1 MNIEQIKR
9 DDWIRK
15 NNIMVLAFGLV
26 GGLGLIAQLIQH
38 SPKAIILS
46 ITFPYIFL
54 WIIYYVS
61 KKVEWFSLY
70 LPYMLLFLLFLTVLS
85 LIFFSKA
92 NLGTLGI
99 VFLIF
104 ILGSIH
110 GKKFIM
116 VFGYVLSF
124 VALIINNLR
133 FSYPQLIEENGSNLI
148 LLHFLCGLALFL
160 YVRQSGRLFQHVEE
174 LVELTEVKAA
184 EEEALASRLDRAV
197 VKITSNLE
205 KLRENTSNVG
215 ISQREMLGAVNEVSA
230 SSQQQADHIT
240 DIAATTEQTHTSVQ
254 SISEGFGHVIIQAN
268 EAGEKADYG
277 TSKIVQLKESI
288 DAFSTFFNELFET
301 FTLLSDKIQETNG
314 FAGSIKEITEQTNLL
329 ALNASIEAAR
339 AGEHGLGFA
348 VVANEIRKLSGLT
361 DDTLRK
367 IDHNLGDVNSYNELA
382 VQKISDGLAQINKQ
396 IKVADESSES
406 FTDLYETMSKLQ
418 EELTAFI
425 MNFKVIGE
433 NSEIIK
439 ERTVDFA
446 SIVQQSTATIEEL
459 NATLTDLTDEQE
471 AIAHYINETHE
482 EAAQI
487 RTNSL

>member
-1 MNIEQIKR
+1 MKSAQVVNNKR
-9 DDWIRK
+9 
-15 NNIMVLAFGLV
+15 
-26 GGLGLIAQLIQH
+26 
-38 SPKAIILS
+38 
-46 ITFPYIFL
+46 ITFR
-54 WIIYYVS
+54 
-61 KKVEWFSLY
+61 
-70 LPYMLLFLLFLTVLS
+70 
-85 LIFFSKA
+85 
-92 NLGTLGI
+92 
-99 VFLIF
+99 
-104 ILGSIH
+104 IL
-110 GKKFIM
+110 
-116 VFGYVLSF
+116 
-124 VALIINNLR
+124 
-133 FSYPQLIEENGSNLI
+133 Q
-148 LLHFLCGLALFL
+148 
-160 YVRQSGRLFQHVEE
+160 
-174 LVELTEVKAA
+174 
-184 EEEALASRLDRAV
+184 
-197 VKITSNLE
+197 
-205 KLRENTSNVG
+205 
-215 ISQREMLGAVNEVSA
+215 QR
-230 SSQQQADHIT
+230 
-240 DIAATTEQTHTSVQ
+240 TEQTHTSVQ

-277 TSKIVQLKESI
+277 SSKIVQLKESI

-396 IKVADESSES
+396 IKVADESSKS

-418 EELTAFI
+418 EELSAFI

-482 EAAQI
+482 EATQI
-487 RTNSL
+487 RTKSL